1 MADEKKTV
9 KVTADVDIQ
18 MKTDAIKKAE
28 AELEKAKTTI
38 QQLQEREAVLVKID
52 NKTIDQLKEYRS
64 ILSEI
69 VNLQRNMGTLNKAVE
84 EAKKKVPTTI
94 TPATTKVAS
103 RPSSKDYVE
112 EYYDKEY

>member
-69 VNLQRNMGTLNKAVE
+69 VNLQRNMGT
-84 EAKKKVPTTI
+84 
-94 TPATTKVAS
+94 
-103 RPSSKDYVE
+103 
-112 EYYDKEY
+112 